1 MLLIEPHRQEACLS
15 EKPLFPEIC
24 KSSTHYQH
32 PKNTK
37 RSGRKCTYRV
47 RVWRV
52 SLSLS
57 LSPSLSHSTD
67 AYAHINIRVGERV
80 WRAAWNGTENGS
92 PIYLWVLRPWN
103 WSRVSGTRHL
113 SSSRFLSSTL
123 GLMPSSL
130 FFSHVLTILLLH
142 DFMAILLY
150 RLRASYLSKE
160 KRLRIARHVPDPP
173 LPM

>member
-1 MLLIEPHRQEACLS
+1 MSLR
-15 EKPLFPEIC
+15 KPLFPEIC
-24 KSSTHYQH
+24 KSSTHHRH

-37 RSGRKCTYRV
+37 WSGRNYISCTCVCVCVCVCVYA
-47 RVWRV
+47 WRESLSP

-57 LSPSLSHSTD
+57 LSLSTD

-113 SSSRFLSSTL
+113 SSSHFLSSTL
-123 GLMPSSL
+123 DSTRALASL
-130 FFSHVLTILLLH
+130 SLSLIL
-142 DFMAILLY
+142 
-150 RLRASYLSKE
+150 
-160 KRLRIARHVPDPP
+160 P
-173 LPM
+173 LFYFYTTL